1 MSFRKKLQVLII
13 GLTCTGLGLAAVTL
27 WATLQWQR
35 SEKRLQN
42 HYLRSLL
49 LQEVRAA
56 TFRAFKEVPDAASGG
71 DPDAPAE
78 FEQLLKE
85 AEKDF
90 HAWAKLADT
99 EAEGEQVRQVRATYD
114 ALTKDARDFFELV
127 ATGRTGEAYH
137 IMEKQLENVYF
148 EAFDKLS
155 AQAVES
161 DEQQR
166 RLIQAQTK
174 RARELEQVALGVA
187 SVATVTLVG
196 MLAFS
201 FVSGLFRPLRE
212 VEKAL
217 GALGRGDLQR
227 RIPETAAL
235 RPASMR
241 AEDELSTLVH
251 AFNRTVDE
259 LSRTTISKSY
269 LDSIIESMADALV
282 VAGADGAIRT
292 ANPAAAAL
300 FSTTREEMLGRPL
313 IEFFLPDDGAE
324 ARDRIRNVE
333 KTIRTRTGREIT
345 VTLSRSMMRDSES
358 RVEGIVCV
366 AQDISERKRAEQL
379 IRAALEE
386 KKVLF
391 KEIHHRVKNNLQVV
405 SSLLNLQAR
414 QIADPEGLEALKES
428 QNRIQAM
435 ALIHDELYSSET
447 PAQID
452 FGDYVSSLTAHLLDS
467 YGAGAEPIRLTNDI
481 ARISLSLDA
490 AIPCGLIINELVT
503 NSLKHA
509 FAGRHAGEIRVE
521 LREQPNGHHALSVC
535 DDGAGLPP
543 GLRIEET
550 CSLGLR
556 LVRTLTEQLGGKLV
570 VSSNGGA
577 RFEIVF
583 PAQLAV

>member
-90 HAWAKLADT
+90 LAWAKLADT
-99 EAEGEQVRQVRATYD
+99 EAEGEQVRQVRTTYD
-114 ALTKDARDFFELV
+114 ALTKDARHFFELV

-259 LSRTTISKSY
+259 LSRTTVSKSY
-269 LDSIIESMADALV
+269 VDSIIESMADALV

-300 FSTTREEMLGRPL
+300 FCTTREEMLGRPL

-345 VTLSRSMMRDSES
+345 VMLSRSMMRDSES

-379 IRAALEE
+379 VRAALEE

-447 PAQID
+447 PARID

-467 YGAGAEPIRLTNDI
+467 YGAGAEPIRLTSDI
-481 ARISLSLDA
+481 ARISLSLDT

-521 LREQPNGHHALSVC
+521 LREQPNGHHALSVY

-550 CSLGLR
+550 GSLGLR

>member
-1 MSFRKKLQVLII
+1 MSFRRKLQLLII
-13 GLTCTGLGLAAVTL
+13 GLTCTGLGLAAVAL

-56 TFRAFKEVPDAASGG
+56 TFRAFKEVPDAASGS

-78 FEQLLKE
+78 FDRLLKE

-90 HAWAKLADT
+90 SVWARLADT
-99 EAEGEQVRQVRATYD
+99 EAEREQVRQVRATYD
-114 ALTKDARDFFELV
+114 ALVKDARHFFGLL
-127 ATGRTGEAYH
+127 AAGDIDDAYR
-137 IMEKQLENVYF
+137 IMEAQLENVDF

-161 DEQQR
+161 DEHQR
-166 RLIQAQTK
+166 RLIQAHTR
-174 RARELEQVALGVA
+174 RARELERVALGVA
-187 SVATVTLVG
+187 SVAMITLIG
-196 MLAFS
+196 MAFS
-201 FVSGLFRPLRE
+201 FVSGLFGPLRE
-212 VEKAL
+212 MEKAL

-227 RIPETAAL
+227 RIPETAPRL
-235 RPASMR
+235 TPKR

-259 LSRTTISKSY
+259 LSRTTVSKSY

-282 VAGADGAIRT
+282 VAGADGGIRI

-300 FSTTREEMLGRPL
+300 FSTSREEMLGRPL
-313 IEFFLPDDGAE
+313 TEFFHPDDSAE
-324 ARDRIRNVE
+324 TSDRIRKVE
-333 KTIRTRTGREIT
+333 KAIRTRAGREIT
-345 VTLSRSMMRDSES
+345 VMLSRSMMRDSEGG
-358 RVEGIVCV
+358 VEGIVCV
-366 AQDISERKRAEQL
+366 AQDISERKHTEQL

-386 KKVLF
+386 KNVLF
-391 KEIHHRVKNNLQVV
+391 KEIHHRVKNNLQVI

-414 QIADPEGLEALKES
+414 QIADPESLEMLKES
-428 QNRIQAM
+428 QNRIRAM
-435 ALIHDELYSSET
+435 ALIHEELYRSET
-447 PAQID
+447 LARID
-452 FGDYVSSLTAHLLDS
+452 FGDYVESLTEHLLDS
-467 YGAGAEPIRLTNDI
+467 YGAGVEKIRLTSDI
-481 ARISLSLDA
+481 APISLSLDT

-509 FAGRHAGEIRVE
+509 FQSRHGGEIRVE
-521 LREQPNGHHALSVC
+521 LCKQPDGNHALTVC

-543 GLRIEET
+543 RLRIEET
-550 CSLGLR
+550 RSLGLR
-556 LVRTLTEQLGGKLV
+556 LVRTLTEQIGGKIV

-577 RFEIVF
+577 RFEIQF
-583 PAQLAV
+583 PAQLAL